1 MVKMAVPPQNESL
14 PSQVVQRFLPVHD
27 NIVLD
32 HMLACLLVFLRY
44 FRLRRSWVAVLVFLA
59 ALLMSPLV
67 GVLCAAPPDDAE
79 DSSTAAVIYD
89 SQPDPRADSYIHAL
103 FLANLLTH
111 FNLHA
116 ALIPL
121 SEYKRGQLSDYRA
134 GFLVASG
141 LKTIVPPALLADIR
155 ATDQPF
161 AWLGLHID
169 QLLATPEARRHYG
182 FSFVEYSRD
191 LDYRSVLYKQ
201 TLLPKPEYDLNIV
214 SIQDPKAAEV
224 VATAINQKKV
234 SSPYVVKSGSFWYFA
249 DRPLSYMG
257 EGTRYLV
264 LCDLLHD
271 ILGINHP
278 SEMRAMVRIEDVSID
293 DDPDDLTKIAGWLSN
308 RHIPFAIALI
318 PIFRDPAHSLE
329 IRLGDRKST
338 VAAIHTMIALG
349 GTPVM
354 HGITHQVHG
363 LSGDEYEFW
372 DELGNKPVGGDSAEF
387 VMRRL
392 RMGFAECFANDIYPV
407 AFEVPHYGASEIDYR
422 TLDQVFSLFYDRP
435 MVTPDDTTAQMV
447 PYPVVDQY
455 GRHIVPETL
464 GYLPEDDPDPLKLV
478 QYARTM
484 RVVRDGIASFYFH
497 PFLKQK
503 LLEQVVQGVS
513 DLGYHYISLRDF
525 DGQVDFQGEY
535 AVRTTSGPIR
545 LSPKDE
551 YWRLQLFNASGQ
563 VVKTDL
569 SATRLSGP
577 VELSAQV
584 PAGGWA
590 AAEVMKRPPAAP
602 QQANS
607 WYRRVGQWW
616 DSLHPVTPP
625 SSTVVRDK
633 FAGPPSALIL
643 WSENPHATAGHNQQS
658 YKTVLEAL
666 GYQVKTV
673 SATKFRAAPKPSDDT
688 LLVVP
693 HAASLRLTEAQ
704 QRLVVRYLGGG
715 GDVVADGAQ
724 AWLTKIGFVF
734 SGLQMV
740 VSSVTDPIHADMKLT
755 WRPEERLARFT
766 APEGVRELMN
776 DDESGQPVALAGSFG
791 AGHFVYLATNFD
803 NYTNEGTS
811 HYPYFP
817 EYLST
822 TFGAT
827 TSLRSR
833 HIEVYFDPS
842 YRPGADLNR
851 LATIWHRSGISA
863 VHVAAWLHFPY
874 DEFVRAC
881 HRNGI
886 AVYAWFVFPAVD
898 KVVPISTNT
907 MWDQHPEWREK
918 TAAATDGLVG
928 WRYLM
933 NFQDPDCFQAA
944 MDWTK
949 VLLNSSDWDGIN
961 IAELNFDADFKDYL
975 RPDKF
980 VPMNDIVRADFKK
993 KSGFDPIQLF
1003 HPNSPHYYKTDP
1015 AGMARF
1021 QRYREDIVVDWHRRV
1036 LTELGPLCKQRGME
1050 VVVTM
1055 LDGLHDDYV
1064 RPALGVDSRRLT
1076 ALMREF
1082 PFTLQVEDPARF
1094 WMTSPERYRRFAATY
1109 LKLVP
1114 DRSRLMFDVNVVP
1127 YRDITNTNLPSKTAT
1142 GTELALTLLSAA
1154 SASGRVAV
1162 YSEQT
1167 VSPQDWDLIQ
1177 MVLSRPVS
1185 ISGGKTSMDVNA
1197 TTSLVLTPADDP
1209 LYYVDGHPWPAVS
1222 QDGVVM
1228 PTGQHSISTEQS
1240 WWHFLDNDEFQARI
1254 LTTTADLAEAHADTT
1269 GLTFRY
1275 RSAGRA
1281 VFVFNQQPNEI
1292 LVDDSAATLP
1302 TERSG
1307 TDWAVVFPSGEHNV
1321 RVATNT
1327 KAGVA
1332 VDVVG
1337 WASSWAIGAFGVLA
1351 TVLMVVIYLQLR
1363 LTRLIKRNG

>member
-1 MVKMAVPPQNESL
+1 M
-14 PSQVVQRFLPVHD
+14 
-27 NIVLD
+27 LD
-32 HMLACLLVFLRY
+32 CLLAFLKY
-44 FRLRRSWVAVLVFLA
+44 LRLRRSWVAVLVFLA
-59 ALLMSPLV
+59 MLSMSPVV
-67 GVLCAAPPDDAE
+67 GLLRAEPPDDAE
-79 DSSTAAVIYD
+79 DSSTVAIIYD
-89 SQPDPRADSYIHAL
+89 SQPDPHADSYIHAL

-121 SEYKRGQLSDYRA
+121 SEYKRGQLADYRA

-182 FSFVEYSRD
+182 FSFVEYGRD

-214 SIQDPKAAEV
+214 SIQDPRTAEV
-224 VATAINQKKV
+224 LATAINQKKV
-234 SSPYVVKSGSFWYFA
+234 SSPYVVRSGSFWYFA

-293 DDPDDLTKIAGWLSN
+293 DDPDDLTRIAGWLSD

-392 RMGFAECFANDIYPV
+392 RMGFAECFSNDIYPV
-407 AFEVPHYGASEIDYR
+407 AFEVPHYGASDIDYR
-422 TLDQVFSLFYDRP
+422 TLGQVFSLFYDRP

-464 GYLPEDDPDPLKLV
+464 GYLPEDDPEPLRLI
-478 QYARTM
+478 QYARSM

-513 DLGYHYISLRDF
+513 DLGYHYISLRQF

-551 YWRLQLFNASGQ
+551 YWRLQLFDARGQ

-569 SATRLSGP
+569 SAARSNGP

-602 QQANS
+602 EQANS
-607 WYRRVGQWW
+607 WYKRVSQWW
-616 DSLHPVTPP
+616 DNLHPVTAP

-643 WSENPHATAGHNQQS
+643 WLDNPHAAAGHNQQS
-658 YKTVLEAL
+658 YKTVLDAL

-673 SATKFRAAPKPSDDT
+673 SVAKFRAAPKPSDET

-704 QRLVVRYLGGG
+704 QRLVVRYLGAGG
-715 GDVVADGAQ
+715 GVVADGAQ
-724 AWLTKIGFVF
+724 GWLTKIGFVF

-740 VSSVTDPIHADMKLT
+740 VASVTDPIHADMKLT
-755 WRPEERLARFT
+755 WRPAERVARLT
-766 APEGVRELMN
+766 APEDVRVLAE

-791 AGHFVYLATNFD
+791 AGHYVYLATNLD

-827 TSLRSR
+827 SSLRDR
-833 HIEVYFDPS
+833 HLEVYFDPD
-842 YRPGADLNR
+842 YRPGADFNR
-851 LATIWHRSGISA
+851 LATIWHRAGISTI
-863 VHVAAWLHFPY
+863 HVKATVFTRQYSFPY

-886 AVYAWFVFPAVD
+886 AVYAYTLFPMVTP
-898 KVVPISTNT
+898 K
-907 MWDQHPEWREK
+907 MWDDHPEWREK
-918 TAAATDGLVG
+918 TAAGTDGNVG
-928 WRYLM
+928 WRFSM

-944 MDWTK
+944 MDWMK
-949 VLLNSSDWDGIN
+949 DLLNSSDWDGVD
-961 IAELNFDADFKDYL
+961 IAELNFDAAFKDYL
-975 RPDKF
+975 RPEMF
-980 VPMNDIVRADFKK
+980 VPMNDVVRADFKK
-993 KSGFDPIQLF
+993 KAGFDPTQLF
-1003 HPNSPHYYKTDP
+1003 RPNSPHYYKTDP
-1015 AGMARF
+1015 AAMAKF
-1021 QRYREDIVVDWHRRV
+1021 QHYREDIVVDWHRRV
-1036 LTELGPLCKQRGME
+1036 LTELKPLCKQRGME
-1050 VVVTM
+1050 IIVTM
-1055 LDGLHDDYV
+1055 LDSLHDHDEYV
-1064 RPALGVDSRRLT
+1064 RPALGVDSHRIA

-1082 PFTLQVEDPARF
+1082 PFTLEVEDPSRF

-1114 DRSRLMFDVNVVP
+1114 DRSRLMFDVNVVAD
-1127 YRDITNTNLPSKTAT
+1127 RDITNTNLPSKTAT

-1162 YSEQT
+1162 YSEYT

-1177 MVLSRPVS
+1177 MVLSRPISV
-1185 ISGGKTSMDVNA
+1185 SGGKTSMDVNT
-1197 TTSLVLTPADDP
+1197 TTSLELTPADDP
-1209 LYYVDGHPWPAVS
+1209 RYYVDGHLWPAVS

-1254 LTTTADLAEAHADTT
+1254 LTTTADLADAHADTT
-1269 GLTFRY
+1269 GLTFQY
-1275 RSAGRA
+1275 RAPGRA
-1281 VFVFNQQPNEI
+1281 VFVFNQEPNET
-1292 LVDDSAATLP
+1292 LVDGSAATLP
-1302 TERSG
+1302 TERNG
-1307 TDWAVVFPSGEHNV
+1307 TNWAVVFPAGDHRV

-1337 WASSWAIGAFGVLA
+1337 WASSWAIWAFGVLA
-1351 TVLMVVIYLQLR
+1351 TVLMIVIYLQLR
-1363 LTRLIKRNG
+1363 LARLIKRSG

>member
-1 MVKMAVPPQNESL
+1 M
-14 PSQVVQRFLPVHD
+14 
-27 NIVLD
+27 D
-32 HMLACLLVFLRY
+32 HMLVRLLAFLKY
-44 FRLRRSWVAVLVFLA
+44 FRLRRSSVAVLVFLTMLA
-59 ALLMSPLV
+59 ISPMV
-67 GVLCAAPPDDAE
+67 GLLCAATPDDAA
-79 DSSTAAVIYD
+79 DSSPAAVIYD
-89 SQPDPRADSYIHAL
+89 SPPDPRVESYIHAL

-116 ALIPL
+116 ELIPL

-141 LKTIVPPALLADIR
+141 LTTTVPPSLLADIR
-155 ATDQPF
+155 ATDRPF
-161 AWLGLHID
+161 AWLGGHID
-169 QLLATPEARRHYG
+169 QLLATPDARRHYG
-182 FSFVEYSRD
+182 FSFVAYARD

-201 TLLPKPEYDLNIV
+201 TLLPKPETDLNIV
-214 SIQDPKAAEV
+214 SIQDPDTAEV
-224 VATAINQKKV
+224 VATAINQRRV
-234 SSPYVVKSGSFWYFA
+234 SSPYVVKSGDFWYFA
-249 DRPLSYMG
+249 DKPLSYMG

-293 DDPDDLTKIAGWLSN
+293 DDPDDLTRIAGWLSD
-308 RHIPFAIALI
+308 RHIPFGIALI
-318 PIFRDPAHSLE
+318 PIFRDPTHSLE
-329 IRLGDRKST
+329 IRLGDRKAT
-338 VAAIHTMIALG
+338 VKAIHTMIALG
-349 GTPVM
+349 GTPIM

-372 DELGNKPVGGDSAEF
+372 DELGNRQVGGDSADF
-387 VMRRL
+387 VIRRL

-422 TLDQVFSLFYDRP
+422 TLGQTFSLFYDRP
-435 MVTPDDTTAQMV
+435 MVAQDDTTAQMV

-478 QYARTM
+478 QYARSM

-497 PFLKQK
+497 PFLKQR
-503 LLEQVVQGVS
+503 LLEQVVQGIS
-513 DLGYHYISLRDF
+513 DLGYHFTSLREF
-525 DGQVDFQGEY
+525 DGRVDFQGQY
-535 AVRTTSGPIR
+535 AVRTTSGPIQ

-551 YWRLQLFNASGQ
+551 YWRLQLFNATGQ

-569 SATRLSGP
+569 SATRLNGP
-577 VELSAQV
+577 VELAAEV
-584 PAGGWA
+584 PPGGWA

-602 QQANS
+602 EQANS
-607 WYRRVGQWW
+607 WYKRISQWW

-625 SSTVVRDK
+625 PSTIIRDK
-633 FAGPPSALIL
+633 FAGFPSAWIL
-643 WSENPHATAGHNQQS
+643 WLDNPHAPASHNQQS

-666 GYQVKTV
+666 GYQVRTV
-673 SATKFRAAPKPSDDT
+673 PVAKFRAAPSSDDT
-688 LLVVP
+688 LFVVP
-693 HAASLRLTEAQ
+693 HAAGLRLTDAQ
-704 QRLVVRYLGGG
+704 QRLVVRYLGSG
-715 GDVVADGAQ
+715 GDVVADGMQ
-724 AWLTKIGFVF
+724 PWLTKIGFGF
-734 SGLQMV
+734 SNLQMI
-740 VSSVTDPIHADMKLT
+740 VSSVIDPDHTDVPLT
-755 WRPEERLARFT
+755 WRPQERITRFA
-766 APEGVRELMN
+766 APEGVRELAN
-776 DDESGQPVALAGSFG
+776 DSEGGQPVALAGSFG
-791 AGHFVYLATNFD
+791 AGHYVYLAVNLD
-803 NYTNEGTS
+803 SYTNEGTS

-827 TSLRSR
+827 TSLRNR
-833 HIEVYFDPS
+833 HIEVYFDPD
-842 YRPGADLNR
+842 YRPGADFNR
-851 LATIWHRSGISA
+851 LATIWHRAGISTIHIKA
-863 VHVAAWLHFPY
+863 TVFTRQSSFPY

-886 AVYAWFVFPAVD
+886 AVYAYFLFPMVTP
-898 KVVPISTNT
+898 K
-907 MWDQHPEWREK
+907 MWDDHPEWREK
-918 TAAATDGLVG
+918 TAAGTDGNVG
-928 WRYLM
+928 WRFPM
-933 NFQDPDCFQAA
+933 NLQDPDCFQAA
-944 MDWTK
+944 MDWAK
-949 VLLNSSDWDGIN
+949 VLLNSSDWDGVD
-961 IAELNFDADFKDYL
+961 IAELNFDAAFKDYL
-975 RPDKF
+975 RPEMF

-993 KSGFDPIQLF
+993 KAGFDPIQLF
-1003 HPNSPHYYKTDP
+1003 HPNSPHYYHTDP
-1015 AGMARF
+1015 AGMAKF
-1021 QRYREDIVVDWHRRV
+1021 QRYREDIVLDWHRRV
-1036 LTELGPLCKQRGME
+1036 LTELEPLCKQRGME
-1050 VVVTM
+1050 VIVTM
-1055 LDGLHDDYV
+1055 LDSLHDHDEYV
-1064 RPALGVDSRRLT
+1064 RLALGVDSRRIT

-1082 PFTLQVEDPARF
+1082 PFTLEVEDNSRF
-1094 WMTSPERYRRFAATY
+1094 WMTSAERYRRFAATY

-1114 DRSRLMFDVNVVP
+1114 DRSRLMFDVNVVDD
-1127 YRDITNTNLPSKTAT
+1127 RDITGTNLPSKKAT

-1162 YSEQT
+1162 YSEYT

-1177 MVLSRPVS
+1177 MVLSRPKSV
-1185 ISGGKTSMDVNA
+1185 SGGRTSMDVNSSI
-1197 TTSLVLTPADDP
+1197 SLVLTPADDP
-1209 LYYVDGHPWPAVS
+1209 FYYVDGHEWPAVS

-1228 PTGQHSISTEQS
+1228 PTGEHSISTERS
-1240 WWHFLDNDEFQARI
+1240 WWHFLDTEAFQARI
-1254 LTTTADLAEAHADTT
+1254 LSTTADLAEAHADTT

-1281 VFVFNQQPNEI
+1281 VFVFDQQPNEV
-1292 LVDDSAATLP
+1292 LVDGSASTLP
-1302 TERSG
+1302 TERNG
-1307 TDWAVVFPSGEHNV
+1307 RDWAVVFPAGDHYV